1 MSRIV
6 GILVLLILIVGIIPF
21 APETK
26 IEWAVYLGMPLIILS
41 GSAGMAFITK
51 RVEAIICGMVL
62 AAFWPVFIEIIQ
74 SV

>member
-1 MSRIV
+1 MGRIV

-26 IEWAVYLGMPLIILS
+26 VEWTVYLGMPLIIFS
-41 GSAGMAFITK
+41 GSAGIAFISK
-51 RVEAIICGMVL
+51 RIEAIICGMVL